1 MESEPSNLIN
11 STNQEKIAT
20 VIENQVFNTIT
31 KKIAFKRET
40 LKNLVTMASREYFSS
55 KLKQDEII
63 SEMLDI
69 IINSYYDEYLSKLS
83 QK

>member
-1 MESEPSNLIN
+1 MIKPNVKQYLKLLIRILALYRFQGLKLPSILLV
-11 STNQEKIAT
+11 TH
-20 VIENQVFNTIT
+20 
-31 KKIAFKRET
+31 ET
-40 LKNLVTMASREYFSS
+40 LKNLVTMASHEYFSL

-69 IINSYYDEYLSKLS
+69 IINSYYDEHLLKLS

>member
-1 MESEPSNLIN
+1 MENKPSNPID

-31 KKIAFKRET
+31 KKITFKRET
-40 LKNLVTMASREYFSS
+40 LRNLVTMASREYFSS

-63 SEMLDI
+63 SEMLDS
-69 IINSYYDEYLSKLS
+69 IINSYYDEYLLKLS